1 MAPSKDPAKRA
12 NQLANLRKPK
22 PAPTGNKRALKHGA
36 RAIPPAKRVAELTDE
51 IAAALPVRDGDGG
64 PPIHDMHV
72 VGLMAVTLARLETV
86 TAYVDRLGPLAR
98 GKLREAAVY
107 EQKLIER
114 AANLADRLGM
124 TPRSRAALGL
134 DLARAQVDLA
144 TLLSDDAAP
153 RATRPPDIEGSVSDD

>member
-1 MAPSKDPAKRA
+1 MPLSRDPKKRSK
-12 NQLANLRKPK
+12 QLANRRDAP
-22 PAPTGNKRALKHGA
+22 PAPKGNRRAVKHGA
-36 RAIPPAKRVAELTDE
+36 RATPPAKRVAALTAE

-64 PPIHDMHV
+64 PPIHDLHV
-72 VGLMAVTLARLETV
+72 VGLMAVTLARLESV

-107 EQKLIER
+107 EDRLVVR

-134 DLARAQVDLA
+134 DLARTQVDLA
-144 TLLSDDAAP
+144 TLLSDDATP